1 MGKSSS
7 GPAQLSARA
16 QPDLD
21 PLLFA
26 MPSLG
31 RPVQVGGES
40 VEVLEASSA
49 MLSAPAPSVLPVPV
63 PPAKPATSASALA
76 AAILASRKAEPA
88 IGGRLTQ
95 AAPSSCPSM
104 APAAMAVPE
113 GANVKLSV
121 PKSINVKLSVPK
133 VSSSPV
139 PASYPTS
146 GSAKEDDCLSRGI
159 CWPVSWVSA
168 VDAADDDEASEDV
181 LASQTSAATKAAA
194 DASDDASPTSLA
206 TCCTADVRLDEKV
219 PTMPSDGLSTA
230 AAAVLGDEDEWVQVG
245 QGG

>member
-1 MGKSSS
+1 VSAASASGLCSSYSLLAPRLQKPMGKSSS
-7 GPAQLSARA
+7 DPAQLSARA

-26 MPSLG
+26 VPSLG

-76 AAILASRKAEPA
+76 AAVLASRKAEPA

-121 PKSINVKLSVPK
+121 PE

-139 PASYPTS
+139 PASCPAS
-146 GSAKEDDCLSRGI
+146 GSTKEDDCLSRGI

-168 VDAADDDEASEDV
+168 ADAADDDEDGEDV
-181 LASQTSAATKAAA
+181 LPPRRRLPPRPLQMLQMMPRRRCWLPAAPLMCVLMLPAA
-194 DASDDASPTSLA
+194 PLM
-206 TCCTADVRLDEKV
+206 C
-219 PTMPSDGLSTA
+219 
-230 AAAVLGDEDEWVQVG
+230 VLMRRWA
-245 QGG
+245 